1 MRNIFFQISIVIS
14 IYPGFFSVS
23 SGQTAGE
30 ALGYAGELFKSG
42 YYEQTELE
50 LKRVLFHSDSLDKEC
65 YLLLSDCTDRIGQP
79 ERSIEYMRK
88 AVVLETDDSIRLEI
102 KLDLIQKYL
111 KINQPIYSLL
121 LLNEI
126 RNQAPS
132 YAEREILFYLVATHY
147 LLENYSESEKNLHEL
162 SAYMP
167 GYDSASIS
175 HLYRK
180 SIRNERKRTFQ
191 YSIYSTVI
199 PGSGQ
204 LLSGAY
210 RQGID
215 IFLLN
220 SVIFSCAGILIKYQS
235 PLDAVLSV
243 LPFIQRYYLGNIITA
258 KKTAE
263 GKKEGKKYLLYNQL
277 LDSIKTEF
285 HPE

>member
-1 MRNIFFQISIVIS
+1 MRSIFFQISIVIS
-14 IYPGFFSVS
+14 IYPCFFSES
-23 SGQTAGE
+23 SGQTIEE
-30 ALGYAGELFKSG
+30 AFGYAGELFRSG
-42 YYEQTELE
+42 DYEQTELE
-50 LKRVLFHSDSLDKEC
+50 LRRILFHSDILDKEC
-65 YLLLSDCTDRIGQP
+65 YLLLSECTDRIG
-79 ERSIEYMRK
+79 RSDRSFEYMRK
-88 AVVLETDDSIRLEI
+88 ALVLETDDSIRLEM
-102 KLDLIQKYL
+102 KLGLIQKFL
-111 KINQPIYSLL
+111 KSNQPIYSLL
-121 LLNEI
+121 LLHEI
-126 RNQAPS
+126 RNQAPC

-147 LLENYSESEKNLHEL
+147 LLENYSESEENLHKL

-175 HLYRK
+175 HLYKK

-191 YSIYSTVI
+191 YSMYSAII

-235 PLDAVLSV
+235 VLDAILTV

-263 GKKEGKKYLLYNQL
+263 QQKEEKKYILYNQL
-277 LDSIKTEF
+277 LDIVNEEL